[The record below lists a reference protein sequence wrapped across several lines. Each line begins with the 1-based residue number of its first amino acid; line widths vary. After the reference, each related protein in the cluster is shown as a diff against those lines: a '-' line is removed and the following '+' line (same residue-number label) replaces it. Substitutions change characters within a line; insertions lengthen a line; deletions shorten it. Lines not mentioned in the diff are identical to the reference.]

1 LGGVSARDGP
11 ADSHDD
17 AQRDIDVTLTK
28 LLADRVCAQLG
39 FRGSPGA
46 WGEHN
51 VEEELMANPII
62 FELQAVAGGLHLA
75 KRGLDDVLAKVTSNP
90 GPIQDPA
97 AVAAL
102 TDIVA
107 TSQAITAEAQQ
118 IQALPGSAP
127 PVGTS
132 SSIEVKKDVQYLG
145 AAARARIA
153 EETMGIK
160 LATYKYK
167 TDADG
172 AREHLGFI
180 LEDSPNVPAADM
192 GRKEVDLYAYASM
205 VLATVQQQQQEITTL
220 RAEVER
226 LKKS

>member
-1 LGGVSARDGP
+1 
-11 ADSHDD
+11 
-17 AQRDIDVTLTK
+17 
-28 LLADRVCAQLG
+28 
-39 FRGSPGA
+39 
-46 WGEHN
+46 
-51 VEEELMANPII
+51 MANPVI
-62 FELQAVAGGLHLA
+62 FEIRAVAGGLQLA
-75 KRGLDDVLAKVTSNP
+75 KKGLDDVLAKVTISP
-90 GPIQDPA
+90 GPTQDPA
-97 AVAAL
+97 FQAAL
-102 TDIVA
+102 TDIMA
-107 TSQAITAEAQQ
+107 ALPALTADANQ
-118 IQALPGSAP
+118 IQAMGST

-132 SSIEVKKDVQYLG
+132 SSIEVKKDVQYLD

-205 VLATVQQQQQEITTL
+205 VLATVQQQQREIATL
-220 RAEVER
+220 KAEVER
-226 LKKS
+226 LKQ